1 MLTKVNSHQRQ
12 LLVLSLN
19 NMKFLAKIVLIFFLI
34 TSQAKAVNVTD
45 WLKSEIDNI
54 LNAYK
59 NDNISNIE
67 RFQYIENT
75 INQNFAGAGI
85 AKFVAGKAWASANK
99 ETKRIYIQL
108 FKRHLA
114 LNIASMMQGY
124 ANQSYSFINTKVD
137 ETNKVFMID
146 MEVLDKTNKLLI
158 TWRVKES
165 KERFYVIDMLVS
177 DISLVITK
185 RSEFN
190 SMLKKIDYD
199 LKAFTEKLYKSN
211 ESSYE
216 KLIQ

>member
-1 MLTKVNSHQRQ
+1 
-12 LLVLSLN
+12 
-19 NMKFLAKIVLIFFLI
+19 MKFLAKIVLIFFLI

-54 LNAYK
+54 INAYK

-67 RFQYIENT
+67 RFQYIENA
-75 INQNFAGAGI
+75 IDQNFAGAGI
-85 AKFVAGKAWASANK
+85 AKFVAGKAWTSANK

>member
-177 DISLVITK
+177 DISLVVTK